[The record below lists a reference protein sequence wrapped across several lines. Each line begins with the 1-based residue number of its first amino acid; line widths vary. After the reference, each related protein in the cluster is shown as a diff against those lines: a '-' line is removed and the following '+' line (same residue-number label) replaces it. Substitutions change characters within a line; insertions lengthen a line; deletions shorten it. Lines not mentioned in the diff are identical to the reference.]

1 MGVGP
6 RNDDFVSFQRLA
18 QAIQGLGAKFRQF
31 VEEKHAIVRKRH
43 LARPH
48 PHAAPR
54 EGGHDGYGGDGQ
66 RHRRRHRGGRGHGN
80 GGPQGFRGDGPRAE
94 GGQRSEGGFQ
104 GGERQ
109 GGNRRRRSRG
119 GSGRDRGGNPRSEGS
134 QGGGA
139 I

>member
-54 EGGHDGYGGDGQ
+54 EGGHGGGMM
-66 RHRRRHRGGRGHGN
+66 GC
-80 GGPQGFRGDGPRAE
+80 AE
-94 GGQRSEGGFQ
+94 GARAGQ
-104 GGERQ
+104 
-109 GGNRRRRSRG
+109 
-119 GSGRDRGGNPRSEGS
+119 
-134 QGGGA
+134 GA
-139 I
+139 FGDQAGH